1 MIAQHYK
8 PELADTIYQDVFF
21 SISGDQF
28 PDDADLTH
36 EVDGR
41 LHEDEAAKA
50 QAQVLANR
58 FQQEVEVSVYG
69 TWGMNGVEYVE
80 SFKVQP
86 EVSNG

>member
-28 PDDADLTH
+28 ADDADLTH
-36 EVDGR
+36 EVEGR
-41 LHEDEAAKA
+41 IHELDDARQ
-50 QAQVLANR
+50 QAQNLANT
-58 FQQEVEVSVYG
+58 FKQDVEVAVYG
-69 TWGMNGVEYVE
+69 TWGLNGMEYVE